1 MKIKN
6 IKMKIFHIFVIMMIF
21 KILNLISTTK
31 MTVYLFEWTSRNH
44 YLFLWL
50 FAVLF
55 VIFHK
60 PLIGYAI
67 SIGNV
72 FGIAVGQFLGDYIIK
87 INSTKLTINS
97 TPEEYYRFTY
107 HYGVFIWILIV
118 IISFLSAY
126 CLIKNLLNKLSKY
139 NFKP

>member
-1 MKIKN
+1 
-6 IKMKIFHIFVIMMIF
+6 MKIFHIFVIMMIF

-118 IISFLSAY
+118 PFFESCCMRQHGLTLYSSCSGKSLAAG
-126 CLIKNLLNKLSKY
+126 
-139 NFKP
+139 PG

>member
-31 MTVYLFEWTSRNH
+31 MTVYLFEWISRNH

-50 FAVLF
+50 FADLL

-60 PLIGYAI
+60 PLISYAV

-72 FGIAVGQFLGDYIIK
+72 FGIVVGQFLGDYIIK

-97 TPEEYYRFTY
+97 TPEEYYRLTY
-107 HYGVFIWILIV
+107 HYGVFIWILVV
-118 IISFLSAY
+118 IISFFIGL
-126 CLIKNLLNKLSKY
+126 LLNKKS
-139 NFKP
+139 FK